1 MSTQDLISALGPLG
15 PLYADPQVR
24 EILVDGPERV
34 RVERADAAGAKIE
47 DIPLRFASAA
57 ALREVIVATLAL
69 SGVKLG
75 PADLSAEASFPHN
88 EARIVVV
95 LPPAAV
101 DGPYL
106 VIRKLV
112 VTSMTWDDL
121 VRYGS
126 VSPAA
131 RDLLLA
137 ALAHP
142 VNFLITGSAGAGKI
156 TFANILASSIAPE
169 QRLVVVEALPE
180 FRLQHPRAVF
190 LEAGNRVSF
199 ANLIATATRMRPD
212 WLVIGEFT
220 GPEALPALDLISRGH
235 EAITMIHAESP
246 DDALARLERMCHMAN
261 SGLSL
266 AEIRAVIASA
276 VRVITHQRY
285 FPNGTRRLTDVVE
298 LRGLT
303 AEGYDLQPLLRYNPA
318 SDQLELTGAKPVW
331 EK

>member
-1 MSTQDLISALGPLG
+1 MSTQDLVSALGPLG
-15 PLYADPQVR
+15 PLYVDPQIR
-24 EILVDGPERV
+24 EILVDGPKRV
-34 RVERADAAGAKIE
+34 WVERADAAGAKIVDTMICFE
-47 DIPLRFASAA
+47 SAA
-57 ALREVIVATLAL
+57 ALREVIAAVLAL

-75 PADLSAEASFPHN
+75 PTDISAEASFPHN
-88 EARIVVV
+88 EARIVAV

-101 DGPYL
+101 NGPYL
-106 VIRKLV
+106 VIRKMV

-126 VSPAA
+126 VTPAA

-142 VNFLITGSAGAGKI
+142 VNFLVTGSAGAGKI

-169 QRLVVVEALPE
+169 QRVVVVEAVPE
-180 FRLQHPRAVF
+180 FRLQHPRAIF
-190 LEAGNRVSF
+190 LESSSWGSF
-199 ANLIATATRMRPD
+199 AGLIATATQMRPD

-220 GPEALPALDLISRGH
+220 GPEALPTLDLISRGH
-235 EAITMIHAESP
+235 EAITMMHAESP
-246 DDALARLERMCHMAN
+246 TDALSRLERMCKLAN

-266 AEIRAVIASA
+266 AEIRAVIVSA

-285 FPNGTRRLTDVVE
+285 FPNGARRLTDVVE
-298 LRGLT
+298 LHGLMG
-303 AEGYDLQPLLRYNPA
+303 EDYDLRPLLRYNPA
-318 SDQLELTGAKPVW
+318 NDQLELTGAKPTW